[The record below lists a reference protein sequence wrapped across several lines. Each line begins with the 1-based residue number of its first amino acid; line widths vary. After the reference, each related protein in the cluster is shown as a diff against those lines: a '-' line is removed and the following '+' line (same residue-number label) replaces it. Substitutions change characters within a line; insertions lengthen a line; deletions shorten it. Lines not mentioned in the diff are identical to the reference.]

1 MEAHLV
7 SVLSVF
13 FVSLFVAAL
22 LAALAAAVWLQRLT
36 SKDEMYEDKLRERTD
51 KALAPDKSEP
61 RQEAP

>member
-1 MEAHLV
+1 MV

-36 SKDEMYEDKLRERTD
+36 SKDEMYEHKLRERTD
-51 KALAPDKSEP
+51 KALASEKSEP
-61 RQEAP
+61 RQNAP